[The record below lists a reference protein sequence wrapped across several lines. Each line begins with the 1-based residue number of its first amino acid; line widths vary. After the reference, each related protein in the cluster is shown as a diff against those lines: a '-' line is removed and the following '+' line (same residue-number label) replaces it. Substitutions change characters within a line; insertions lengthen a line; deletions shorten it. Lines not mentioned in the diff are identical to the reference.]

1 MDNADKFL
9 FFSNGFTFCLLNIL
23 FYFLRRYVGNKPPGS
38 QSLYEV
44 AKKDSYLIVQI
55 ASSLFTLTA
64 TLSRLDIVAQCGVK
78 HQLIVQIACSGHFFA
93 FVTLCVNVSS
103 LSIVR
108 ICCIVNLRFI
118 EESVGER
125 RIRTILFVVPI
136 CMALAACVTIM
147 VFGDTKSGICY
158 NLITGKVAT
167 QGKHS

>member
-1 MDNADKFL
+1 MDNIDKFL
-9 FFSNGFTFCLLNIL
+9 LFSNGFTFCFLNIL
-23 FYFLRRYVGNKPPGS
+23 LYFLRRYIANKPPGS

-44 AKKDSYLIVQI
+44 ATRDSYLIVQI
-55 ASSLFTLTA
+55 ASSVFTLTG

-78 HQLIVQIACSGHFFA
+78 YQLIVQIACLGHFFA

-118 EESVGER
+118 EESVGEQ
-125 RIRTILFVVPI
+125 RIRTILFVFPI
-136 CMALAACVTIM
+136 FMALAACVTVI
-147 VFGDTKSGICY
+147 VFGNTESGICY
-158 NLITGKVAT
+158 NLLTGKVAK